1 VSIGVRDGLI
11 ATFLD
16 APALA
21 SAFAFAECVA
31 DLPMSTCLSIGASLD
46 ADGHDAERYRC
57 RASVDRAVAER
68 QLRLEAWFAEDA
80 IDSATFHA
88 RHGHRLSRSARRLL
102 ARFRDAAESAAI
114 ARLVAPSL
122 SAGELRTLCRP
133 FAGVIDLEL
142 DAHH

>member
-1 VSIGVRDGLI
+1 VSNALANSPI

-16 APALA
+16 APALG
-21 SAFAFAECVA
+21 SAFTFAERVA
-31 DLPMSTCLSIGASLD
+31 DLPIATCLSIGASLD

-57 RASVDRAVAER
+57 RASVARAVAER

-80 IDSATFHA
+80 VDSATFHA

-114 ARLVAPSL
+114 ARLVAPYL
-122 SAGELRTLCRP
+122 SADELRTLCRP
-133 FAGVIDLEL
+133 FASVIDVEL
-142 DAHH
+142 RAHY